1 MICSELLS
9 HAHFASRAIVGVTRT
24 KTRHE
29 SIRRSVL
36 HHDVDDA
43 NDDGEKKGGRFQL
56 MTLDEVLATT
66 AATTRGGRPR
76 RHYKDVVF
84 CAPPSGFDDYASGI
98 TEVATRL
105 WSAATPRGSFVFT
118 SSGVVYGDGSGGV
131 VEEDGTTM
139 AAITIVNESSPTVVD
154 MEQRTI
160 TTMTKSSDDG
170 SSSSG
175 SGGSGGSSS
184 GSNSNAE
191 SSSTNSSSN
200 DGSKNNPRALRML
213 HAENAVLSMGG
224 CALRL
229 AGLYSLDRGAHNY
242 WLEKFGGS
250 SSSSSSSST
259 TNNDDNNYEIPGTV
273 PSRGDGII
281 NLLHY
286 EDAASAVI
294 SALMVGPNVNS
305 RRVFLISDGH
315 PLTRKQICT
324 NARQHVRYDG
334 FGMPL
339 FIDDDVVV
347 VKTTDG
353 GVGKGKVYDGR
364 KSNDAL
370 QWKPKYPSFDEF
382 MTSKTT

>member
-9 HAHFASRAIVGVTRT
+9 RAHFASRAIVGVTRT

-36 HHDVDDA
+36 RHDVDGA
-43 NDDGEKKGGRFQL
+43 DDVEKEGSRFRL

-66 AATTRGGRPR
+66 AATTCGSRPR

-105 WSAATPRGSFVFT
+105 WSAATPQQRGSFVFT

-131 VEEDGTTM
+131 AEEDGTT

-175 SGGSGGSSS
+175 SGGSSS
-184 GSNSNAE
+184 GSNSNAK
-191 SSSTNSSSN
+191 SSATNSSSN

-250 SSSSSSSST
+250 SSSSSSST
-259 TNNDDNNYEIPGTV
+259 TNNDDNNNYEIPGTV

-339 FIDDDVVV
+339 FIDDDDVV

>member
-1 MICSELLS
+1 ML
-9 HAHFASRAIVGVTRT
+9 
-24 KTRHE
+24 
-29 SIRRSVL
+29 
-36 HHDVDDA
+36 HDVGADD
-43 NDDGEKKGGRFQL
+43 DVEKEGSRFQL
-56 MTLDEVLATT
+56 ATLDEVLATATT
-66 AATTRGGRPR
+66 AATTCGSRPR

-98 TEVATRL
+98 TEVATCL
-105 WSAATPRGSFVFT
+105 WSATPQRGSFVFT

-131 VEEDGTTM
+131 VEDGTT
-139 AAITIVNESSPTVVD
+139 AAITIVNESSPTVMD
-154 MEQRTI
+154 MEQTI
-160 TTMTKSSDDG
+160 TTTMTKSSDDG
-170 SSSSG
+170 SSSSN
-175 SGGSGGSSS
+175 
-184 GSNSNAE
+184 SNSNAK
-191 SSSTNSSSN
+191 SSSTNSSN
-200 DGSKNNPRALRML
+200 DGSKNSRALRML

-250 SSSSSSSST
+250 SSSST
-259 TNNDDNNYEIPGTV
+259 NNYEIPGTV

-315 PLTRKQICT
+315 PLTRKQICA
-324 NARQHVRYDG
+324 NARHHVRYDG

-339 FIDDDVVV
+339 FIDDDDDDVV

-364 KSNDAL
+364 KSNNVL
-370 QWKPKYPSFDEF
+370 EWKPKYPSFDKF

>member
-9 HAHFASRAIVGVTRT
+9 RAHFASRAIVGVTRT

-36 HHDVDDA
+36 RHDVDGA
-43 NDDGEKKGGRFQL
+43 DDVEKEGSRFRL

-66 AATTRGGRPR
+66 AATTSRPR

-105 WSAATPRGSFVFT
+105 WSAATPQQRGSFVFT

-131 VEEDGTTM
+131 AEEDGTT

-175 SGGSGGSSS
+175 SSS
-184 GSNSNAE
+184 GSNSNAK

-250 SSSSSSSST
+250 SSSSSSST
-259 TNNDDNNYEIPGTV
+259 TNNDDNNNYEIPGTV

-339 FIDDDVVV
+339 FIDDDDVV

>member
-9 HAHFASRAIVGVTRT
+9 RAHFASRAIVGVTRT

-36 HHDVDDA
+36 RHDVDGA
-43 NDDGEKKGGRFQL
+43 DDVEKEGSRFRL

-66 AATTRGGRPR
+66 AATTSRPR

-105 WSAATPRGSFVFT
+105 WSAATPQQRGSFVFT

-131 VEEDGTTM
+131 AEEDGTT

-175 SGGSGGSSS
+175 SSS
-184 GSNSNAE
+184 GSNSNAK

-242 WLEKFGGS
+242 WLEKFGG
-250 SSSSSSSST
+250 SSSSSSST

-339 FIDDDVVV
+339 FIDDDDVV

>member
-1 MICSELLS
+1 MVCSQLLS
-9 HAHFASRAIVGVTRT
+9 HRHFASRIVVGVTRT
-24 KTRHE
+24 KARHE

-36 HHDVDDA
+36 HADDDVV
-43 NDDGEKKGGRFQL
+43 EKKGGRFRL
-56 MTLDEVLATT
+56 ATLDEVLATT
-66 AATTRGGRPR
+66 TADTTTACGSRPGRQ
-76 RHYKDVVF
+76 YKDVVF
-84 CAPPSGFDDYASGI
+84 CAPPSGFDDYAYASGI
-98 TEVATRL
+98 AEVATRL
-105 WSAATPRGSFVFT
+105 WSATPRQQRGSFVFT
-118 SSGVVYGDGSGGV
+118 SSGVVYGDDGSGGV
-131 VEEDGTTM
+131 VVEDGTT

-154 MEQRTI
+154 VE
-160 TTMTKSSDDG
+160 
-170 SSSSG
+170 
-175 SGGSGGSSS
+175 SGGSN
-184 GSNSNAE
+184 NSNAK
-191 SSSTNSSSN
+191 SSSTNSSN
-200 DGSKNNPRALRML
+200 DASKNTRALRML
-213 HAENAVLSMGG
+213 RAENAVLSMGG

-250 SSSSSSSST
+250 SSNSSSSSST
-259 TNNDDNNYEIPGTV
+259 NNEIPGAV

-294 SALMVGPNVNS
+294 SALVVGPNVNS

-324 NARQHVRYDG
+324 IARQHVRYDG

-339 FIDDDVVV
+339 FIDDDDDDDDDVV

>member
-1 MICSELLS
+1 MVCSQLLS
-9 HAHFASRAIVGVTRT
+9 HRHFASRIVVGVTKT
-24 KTRHE
+24 KARHE

-36 HHDVDDA
+36 HADVDD
-43 NDDGEKKGGRFQL
+43 DVVEKKGGRFRL
-56 MTLDEVLATT
+56 ATLDEVLATT
-66 AATTRGGRPR
+66 TADTTTACGSRPGRQ
-76 RHYKDVVF
+76 YKDVVF
-84 CAPPSGFDDYASGI
+84 CAPPSGFDDYAYASGI
-98 TEVATRL
+98 AEVATRL
-105 WSAATPRGSFVFT
+105 WSAATPRRHRGSFVFT
-118 SSGVVYGDGSGGV
+118 SSGVVYGDDGSGGV
-131 VEEDGTTM
+131 VVEDGTT

-154 MEQRTI
+154 VE
-160 TTMTKSSDDG
+160 
-170 SSSSG
+170 
-175 SGGSGGSSS
+175 SGGGGGGGGSN
-184 GSNSNAE
+184 NSNAK
-191 SSSTNSSSN
+191 SSFTNSSN
-200 DGSKNNPRALRML
+200 DGSKNPRALRML
-213 HAENAVLSMGG
+213 RAENAALSMGG

-259 TNNDDNNYEIPGTV
+259 NNEIIPGAV

-294 SALMVGPNVNS
+294 SALVVGPNVNS
-305 RRVFLISDGH
+305 GRVFLISDGH

-324 NARQHVRYDG
+324 IARQHVRYDG

-339 FIDDDVVV
+339 FIDDDDDDDDDVV

>member
-9 HAHFASRAIVGVTRT
+9 RAHFASRAIVGVTRT

-36 HHDVDDA
+36 RHDVDGA
-43 NDDGEKKGGRFQL
+43 DDVEKEGSRFRL

-66 AATTRGGRPR
+66 AATTCGGRPR

-105 WSAATPRGSFVFT
+105 WSAATPQQRGSFVFT

-160 TTMTKSSDDG
+160 TTMTKSGDDG

-175 SGGSGGSSS
+175 SGSSS
-184 GSNSNAE
+184 GSNSNAK

-250 SSSSSSSST
+250 SSSSSS
-259 TNNDDNNYEIPGTV
+259 TNNDDNNNYEIPGTV

-339 FIDDDVVV
+339 FIDDDDVV

>member
-1 MICSELLS
+1 MICSQLLS
-9 HAHFASRAIVGVTRT
+9 HVHFASRTIVGVTKT

-43 NDDGEKKGGRFQL
+43 EYDVEKEKEEGRFRL
-56 MTLDEVLATT
+56 TTLDEVLATT
-66 AATTRGGRPR
+66 TAATAARGSSRPR
-76 RHYKDVVF
+76 RHCKDVVF
-84 CAPPSGFDDYASGI
+84 CAPPSGFDDYASCI

-105 WSAATPRGSFVFT
+105 WSSSATPRQRRGSFVFT

-131 VEEDGTTM
+131 AEEDGTTT
-139 AAITIVNESSPTVVD
+139 AAITIVNESSPTVMD
-154 MEQRTI
+154 MER
-160 TTMTKSSDDG
+160 SSG
-170 SSSSG
+170 SSSSN
-175 SGGSGGSSS
+175 
-184 GSNSNAE
+184 SNSNDK
-191 SSSTNSSSN
+191 SSSTNSSN
-200 DGSKNNPRALRML
+200 DVSKNPRALRML
-213 HAENAVLSMGG
+213 RAENAVLSMGG

-250 SSSSSSSST
+250 GSSSSSSST
-259 TNNDDNNYEIPGTV
+259 TTTNNDNNNYEIPPKTV

-324 NARQHVRYDG
+324 SARQHVRYDG

-339 FIDDDVVV
+339 FIDDDDDDDGV

>member
-1 MICSELLS
+1 MVCSQLLS
-9 HAHFASRAIVGVTRT
+9 HRHFASRIVVGVTRT
-24 KTRHE
+24 EARHE

-36 HHDVDDA
+36 HVDD
-43 NDDGEKKGGRFQL
+43 DDDVEKKGGRFRL
-56 MTLDEVLATT
+56 ATLDEVLATT
-66 AATTRGGRPR
+66 TATTTACGSRRPTR
-76 RHYKDVVF
+76 QYEDVVF

-98 TEVATRL
+98 AEVATRL
-105 WSAATPRGSFVFT
+105 WSSAATPRRRRGSFVFT
-118 SSGVVYGDGSGGV
+118 SSGVVYGDDGSGGV
-131 VEEDGTTM
+131 VVEDGTT

-154 MEQRTI
+154 VE
-160 TTMTKSSDDG
+160 
-170 SSSSG
+170 SG
-175 SGGSGGSSS
+175 SGGGGGGGSN
-184 GSNSNAE
+184 NSNAK
-191 SSSTNSSSN
+191 SPSTNSSN
-200 DGSKNNPRALRML
+200 DASKNTRALRML
-213 HAENAVLSMGG
+213 RAENAVLSMGG

-250 SSSSSSSST
+250 SSNSSRSSSSSST
-259 TNNDDNNYEIPGTV
+259 NNNNNNNNNNNYEIPGTV

-294 SALMVGPNVNS
+294 SALVVGPNVNS

-324 NARQHVRYDG
+324 IARQHVRYDG

-339 FIDDDVVV
+339 FIDDDDDDDDVV